1 MDLQEC
7 TSSQD
12 EILHAKPDTSL
23 SLDGS
28 GGLEL
33 SKRQKLE
40 DTNVTGEHRLRQAS
54 LRRSLTYDLSGMATF
69 TASSFWTQ
77 KLLEKMHEQPLANY
91 HSISVEQIIN
101 ADKALWVRLS
111 NETRSTLQPKTGEA
125 KAFDTAFT
133 RLCEH
138 PEVLQHLAPLQSPTS
153 SRPEQPFSS
162 FQAPKGQGSY
172 QTDGKG
178 KQGKGKCKTP
188 GPGIQVPDNCEIF
201 VDGKQLCKRCQIGR
215 CTAKVKPR
223 KRCRDGYHMCWKK
236 VCQKNHPGNE
246 CPH

>member
-54 LRRSLTYDLSGMATF
+54 LRRSLTYDLSGMATS

-111 NETRSTLQPKTGEA
+111 NET
-125 KAFDTAFT
+125 
-133 RLCEH
+133 
-138 PEVLQHLAPLQSPTS
+138 
-153 SRPEQPFSS
+153 
-162 FQAPKGQGSY
+162 
-172 QTDGKG
+172 
-178 KQGKGKCKTP
+178 
-188 GPGIQVPDNCEIF
+188 
-201 VDGKQLCKRCQIGR
+201 
-215 CTAKVKPR
+215 
-223 KRCRDGYHMCWKK
+223 
-236 VCQKNHPGNE
+236 
-246 CPH
+246 